1 MKLLKRI
8 PAILLLACL
17 GIYQFGYYAA
27 DFSVSLQIEK
37 KWSEKIYSEE
47 GDYENSFVMN
57 IPLDVPYM
65 PNDQDFKVV
74 NSSFER
80 DGQFF
85 RVLEQRYRDGNLQLV
100 VVADTYKSNLE
111 VLIRDWIDANASDT
125 EGNLMSKSP
134 LKVLTNQYTPTQ
146 EFKVLFSSIIE
157 SENLFGS
164 RATANYSSRS
174 QDTPA
179 QPPQA

>member
-1 MKLLKRI
+1 LKRI

-111 VLIRDWIDANASDT
+111 VLIKDWITANSSDI

-134 LKVLTNQYTPTQ
+134 LKVLTNQYTPTN
-146 EFKVLFSSIIE
+146 EFKLLLSSMME
-157 SENLFGS
+157 GENSFGDKALAFYAS
-164 RATANYSSRS
+164 RL

-179 QPPQA
+179 QPPEA

>member
-1 MKLLKRI
+1 MKRI
-8 PAILLLACL
+8 PAILLLVCL

-27 DFSVSLQIEK
+27 DFSVGLQIER
-37 KWSEKIYSEE
+37 KWSDKIFSEE
-47 GDYENSFVMN
+47 GEYENSFVMN
-57 IPLDVPYM
+57 IPIDIPYM

-74 NSSFER
+74 NSSFEK

-85 RVLEQRYRDGNLQLV
+85 RVLEQRYQDGNLQLV

-111 VLIRDWIDANASDT
+111 VLIKDWIDANAADI

-134 LKVLTNQYTPTQ
+134 LKVLTNQYTPTS
-146 EFKVLFSSIIE
+146 EFKLLLSSMME
-157 SENLFGS
+157 CENSFGDIALAIYAS
-164 RATANYSSRS
+164 RL

-179 QPPQA
+179 QPPEA

>member
-1 MKLLKRI
+1 MKRI
-8 PAILLLACL
+8 PAILLLVCL

-27 DFSVSLQIEK
+27 DFSVGLRIEK
-37 KWSEKIYSEE
+37 KWSDRIFSEE
-47 GDYENSFVMN
+47 GEYENSFVMN
-57 IPLDVPYM
+57 IPIDVPYM

-74 NSSFER
+74 NSSFEK

-111 VLIRDWIDANASDT
+111 VLIKDWIDANASDI

-134 LKVLTNQYTPTQ
+134 LKLLTNQYTSSQ
-146 EFKVLFSSIIE
+146 AFKLPE
-157 SENLFGS
+157 SLLDQVQSLYQSHIVFG
-164 RATANYSSRS
+164 YSSLL
-174 QDTPA
+174 QDTPS
-179 QPPQA
+179 QPPEA

>member
-1 MKLLKRI
+1 LKRI

-37 KWSEKIYSEE
+37 KWSDKIYSEE

-65 PNDQDFKVV
+65 PNDQNFKVV

-111 VLIRDWIDANASDT
+111 VLIKDWINANASDI

-134 LKVLTNQYTPTQ
+134 LKVLTNQYTPTP
-146 EFKVLFSSIIE
+146 EFKLLLSSLTE
-157 SENLFGS
+157 SELSFG
-164 RATANYSSRS
+164 RTTLTDYSSRL

-179 QPPQA
+179 QPPEA